1 MERQNKKKMINDPV
15 YGFLTLPSNLLYDL
29 VEHKFFQRLRRI
41 RQLGM
46 GELVYPGAT
55 HTRFHHA
62 LGALQLMCKALDVL
76 KQKGIEI
83 TEQEYEA
90 TCVAILLHDIG
101 HGPYSHTLENAI
113 IPNLPHEVLSQ
124 LMMQTLNIEFEGK
137 LDMALRIFNNQYPKV
152 FLHQLIS
159 SQLDMDRLDY
169 LSRDSFYTGVHE
181 GVVSAE
187 RIINMLSVA
196 QNQLV
201 VEEKGIYSIE
211 KFIIARRLMYWQVYL
226 HKTVLASEMLLR
238 QVLKRAK
245 WIMENGGELYAT
257 PFMQPFIESTPSIA
271 DFEENQE
278 YWLDRFVNLDD
289 SDILVCLKTWQY
301 ANDEILSFLCKSL
314 IGRKLPKI
322 VISEN
327 KISDQDIEDAKKS
340 IAQKYD
346 FINNEWEYFIQ
357 IGFVENHAY
366 NQEYEGIKI
375 LRKNGEVCDVT
386 DVSDNYN
393 LTALKK
399 TVRKNYMIRF

>member
-1 MERQNKKKMINDPV
+1 MINDPV

>member
-245 WIMENGGELYAT
+245 WIMENGGELFAT

-271 DFEENQE
+271 DFEDNQE

>member
-1 MERQNKKKMINDPV
+1 
-15 YGFLTLPSNLLYDL
+15 
-29 VEHKFFQRLRRI
+29 
-41 RQLGM
+41 
-46 GELVYPGAT
+46 
-55 HTRFHHA
+55 
-62 LGALQLMCKALDVL
+62 
-76 KQKGIEI
+76 
-83 TEQEYEA
+83 
-90 TCVAILLHDIG
+90 
-101 HGPYSHTLENAI
+101 
-113 IPNLPHEVLSQ
+113 
-124 LMMQTLNIEFEGK
+124 
-137 LDMALRIFNNQYPKV
+137 V

-245 WIMENGGELYAT
+245 WIMENGGELFAT

>member
-1 MERQNKKKMINDPV
+1 MINDPV

-62 LGALQLMCKALDVL
+62 LGALQLMCKALDLL

-245 WIMENGGELYAT
+245 WIMENGGELFAT

>member
-90 TCVAILLHDIG
+90 TCAAILLHDIG

-124 LMMQTLNIEFEGK
+124 LMMQTLNIEFQGK
-137 LDMALRIFNNQYPKV
+137 LDLALQIFNNKYPKA

-245 WIMENGGELYAT
+245 WITENGGELFAT
-257 PFMQPFIESTPSIA
+257 PFMEPFLKNAPSIS
-271 DFEENQE
+271 DFQERQE

-301 ANDEILSFLCKSL
+301 ANDEILAFLCKSL
-314 IGRKLPKI
+314 IGRRLPKI

-327 KISDQDIEDAKKS
+327 TISEQDINEAKNL
-340 IAQKYD
+340 IASKYPFVND
-346 FINNEWEYFIQ
+346 EWEYFIQ
-357 IGFVENHAY
+357 IGYVENHAY

-399 TVRKNYMIRF
+399 TVRKHYMIRF

>member
-1 MERQNKKKMINDPV
+1 MINDPV

-245 WIMENGGELYAT
+245 WIMENGGELFAT